1 MSTIC
6 YLYNYNKYF
15 NRRFKREANLSAYQA
30 LATAADSKVR
40 VRTQENTNFDIS
52 DGVSAKHVFNV
63 GKTEDNF
70 FKYNEPDYCVVLD
83 PLGNLTRWYIL
94 ECIKIRGNQFQVS
107 LRRDL
112 IADYYD
118 KVKDIPFFVEKGRVL
133 ADDPA
138 IFNNE
143 GMGFNQIKKSELLL
157 KDKSKTAWVVGYFAN
172 KEAQAEDVNINF
184 ETESETRGVVDYDD
198 LSDRL
203 KYIFDNYNSLIYY
216 DGEYR
221 LFYNQTNL
229 IIFSNKYKL
238 RRTFLERTVGYSKIG
253 LSAKFGHVGTPSDVN
268 LKAEGIIFNNSYSF
282 TNPSAVLSNSKWTN
296 LDEEFTRIFNNQAS
310 DLNKI
315 VSGSDLLFFEN
326 GVYIRKNNIIYYIKL
341 NKGTRRS
348 SEIVA
353 KNYSYNSCLETNLGI
368 QTMSLL
374 NQLGTYDISRYLFM
388 APDQDFDK
396 NAESVHIESVTY
408 DVAFDRQIFASF
420 TGKTKISKDHRNL
433 LDAPYGMFAI
443 PLSEVEFNV
452 TGNTQYT
459 SLNGIALSV
468 ARSMAIAF
476 GKEGIYDIQILP
488 YCPYQYLLDQGDENI
503 VNLTNLTEGIDYDLI
518 KKTISDDIIGFILY
532 PDRSSG
538 SFDIELDLEAHPE
551 LAVEDSSIEK
561 KVRSETDLIR
571 FVSPN
576 YASMYEVN
584 AQKNEGISVVNVD
597 YDYRP
602 YNPYI
607 HVSPIFKGLYGQDF
621 NDPKGLILSG
631 DFSITVTSDLWQEY
645 QIQNKNFQLTFDR
658 QIQNL
663 DVNNSIA
670 MEKEKITA
678 ITGAITNAAS
688 MAIGGGIAGAAI
700 GGAAGTAAGA
710 GYGTVIGGAIGAVGG
725 AIGGAGLSIYGAMKD
740 IDLLAKQQSENR
752 DYAID
757 MFTYQL
763 GNIKA
768 MPNTLTK
775 VTAYNNN
782 NKLYP
787 TIEYYSCT
795 DEEKDAFRNKLL
807 YNGMTIMRIGT
818 IRDFVLKD
826 SDEDLS
832 YFQGQMIIT
841 DPANELNGANHEI
854 VELYNEFKKGVYF

>member
-15 NRRFKREANLSAYQA
+15 NRRFKREANLSAYQD
-30 LATAADSKVR
+30 LATAANSKVR

-63 GKTEDNF
+63 GKTEDDF
-70 FKYNEPDYCVVLD
+70 FKYSEPDYCVVLD

-112 IADYYD
+112 IADYFD
-118 KVKDIPFFVEKGRVL
+118 KVKDIPFFVEKGRCDI
-133 ADDPA
+133 DDPA

-143 GMGFNQIKKSELLL
+143 GMGFNQIKQSEILL
-157 KDKSKTAWVVGYFAN
+157 KDDSKSAWVVGYFAN
-172 KEAQAEDVNINF
+172 NEEQTEDKNIVF
-184 ETESETRGVVDYDD
+184 ETEVQTIPVIEYD
-198 LSDRL
+198 SMSNRL
-203 KYIFDNYNSLIYY
+203 QYIFDHYNTLKLRQ
-216 DGEYR
+216 G
-221 LFYNQTNL
+221 
-229 IIFSNKYKL
+229 YKL
-238 RRTFLERTVGYSKIG
+238 RYTQTRNRFLTSKFFKYQYILHRWYINFGVGYSARRYGTTTDEEVDDKLSG
-253 LSAKFGHVGTPSDVN
+253 LLYRNAFTT
-268 LKAEGIIFNNSYSF
+268 FNDSY
-282 TNPSAVLSNSKWTN
+282 ALSNSDWNN
-296 LDEEFTRIFNNQAS
+296 LDEEYQNVFQNRVGADYDNYI
-310 DLNKI
+310 DEDELE
-315 VSGSDLLFFEN
+315 GFERGFYVRKN
-326 GVYIRKNNIIYYIKL
+326 GVVYYIKL
-341 NKGTRRS
+341 SKGNEITSRPVAQAFTINNYQS
-348 SEIVA
+348 S
-353 KNYSYNSCLETNLGI
+353 NLGI
-368 QTMSLL
+368 VARTLIEKIATNKPDTYTYNGNNSSFNK
-374 NQLGTYDISRYLFM
+374 NQNCFWVESENYEVEFERYIYPSF
-388 APDQDFDK
+388 K
-396 NAESVHIESVTY
+396 GKVTIH
-408 DVAFDRQIFASF
+408 RE
-420 TGKTKISKDHRNL
+420 HRNL

-443 PLSEVEFNV
+443 PLSSVNVILDSNNDFN
-452 TGNTQYT
+452 T
-459 SLNGIALSV
+459 LNGLALSV
-468 ARSMAIAF
+468 ARSMAISF
-476 GKEGIYDIQILP
+476 GKEGIYDIQLLP
-488 YCPYQYLLDQGDENI
+488 YCPYQYLIDSEGVLD
-503 VNLTNLTEGIDYDLI
+503 LSTLTEGVDYDLI
-518 KKTISDDIIGFILY
+518 QKNTSSSDNIGIILY
-532 PDRSSG
+532 PDKSSG
-538 SFDIELDLEAHPE
+538 SFDIELDLESHPE
-551 LAVEDSSIEK
+551 LDIANSVIDK
-561 KVRSETDLIR
+561 KVKSETDLIR

-584 AQKNEGISVVNVD
+584 AQKNDGISVVNVD

-607 HVSPIFKGLYGQDF
+607 HVSPIFKAFYGQDF

-631 DFSITVTSDLWQEY
+631 DFSITVTSNLWQEY
-645 QIQNKNFQLTFDR
+645 QIQNKNYQLIFDR

-725 AIGGAGLSIYGAMKD
+725 AIGGAGLSVYGAMKD
-740 IDLLAKQQSENR
+740 IELLAKQQSENR

-757 MFTYQL
+757 MYTYQL

-782 NKLYP
+782 NKLFP
-787 TIEYYSCT
+787 TIEYYTCT

-818 IRDFVLKD
+818 LRDFVLKD

-841 DPANELNGANHEI
+841 NPANELNEANHEI